1 VANVEFRNLVQSSTY
16 LNPFMNFESYEGSME
31 IRWDPLTSLTSRV
44 VHFPVRK
51 VEKYNIESFRC
62 SSTDIKCPFCNENR
76 AKMSA
81 RLDRSIFGSDYLQKG
96 DVTLIPNLISFDK
109 YSLVAIISQDHFL
122 SIKALA
128 DRSSITNGIEMLLE
142 GFRLI
147 KIKDSKTSFFSI
159 NCNFMPMSGGSLI
172 HPHIQG
178 ISGEWPTNYHRIILE
193 KSSEFYCNTG
203 TIFWEDLIKE
213 EKTLEQRY
221 IGESGSTVWYTPF
234 APKGNID
241 IGFIMNESSFFKISS
256 EEWTYFTSGLNKTL
270 NYLDN
275 ENVTGFNL
283 SIFSGD
289 DNDSHFR
296 VNGRIVARR
305 FLPPTNAADVNYFEK
320 IHLETA
326 CLLAPEKVASQMRE
340 IW

>member
-1 VANVEFRNLVQSSTY
+1 VVKVEFRNLVQSSTY
-16 LNPFMNFESYEGSME
+16 LNPFNGFKPYKGTME

-44 VHFPVRK
+44 IHFPMRK
-51 VEKYNIESFRC
+51 MEKYKLESFCC
-62 SSTDIKCPFCNENR
+62 SSNSVKCPFCDENR
-76 AKMSA
+76 AEMSA
-81 RLDRSIFGSDYLQKG
+81 RLDRTVFGSDYLQKG

-109 YSLVAIISQDHFL
+109 HSLVAIISRDHFL
-122 SIKALA
+122 NIKSLA
-128 DRSSITNGIEMLLE
+128 ERNSITNGIEMLLE

-147 KIKDSKTSFFSI
+147 RKRDEKSSFFSI

-178 ISGEWPTNYHRIILE
+178 IAGECPTNYHRIILE
-193 KSSEFYCNTG
+193 KSNDYYLNTG
-203 TIFWEDLIKE
+203 KVFWEDLIKE
-213 EKTLEQRY
+213 EKALKQRY
-221 IGESGSTVWYTPF
+221 IGESGNTFWYTPF

-241 IGFIMNESSFFKISS
+241 VGFILTESSLFKISP
-256 EEWTYFTSGLNKTL
+256 EEWINFAEGLNKTL

-283 SIFSGD
+283 SIFSGN

-296 VNGRIVARR
+296 VNGKIVARR

-320 IHLETA
+320 IHLEST